1 MRILLTGANGFIGRH
16 LVPLLERH
24 QLFVIDKKDVYFQK
38 PNLTYLRA
46 ELSDLS
52 QWSRQIQDFS
62 PEACI
67 HLAWSDLPDYSLLK
81 CMENFNTTMRL
92 FGFLKDI
99 ECKKIFTAGTCWE
112 YGDLKGKVNEED
124 SSPGI
129 NLFAS
134 FKTALRLTGES
145 LAAEKGIKF
154 IWGRIFF
161 VYGPGQREQSLIPF
175 FYRGLK
181 KKEVPKITNPS
192 TINDFIYVS
201 DVASAIVALIEA
213 PDTSGVFNIGSGTP
227 ATVAKLCSLVAQKL
241 GVDELFMQHSI
252 SSDEKGFWA
261 DISAIYKST
270 GWRPQISLQ
279 EGIDETVDQL
289 EEKYG
294 YS

>member
-1 MRILLTGANGFIGRH
+1 MRIFLTGANGFIGRQ

-24 QLFVIDKKDVYFQK
+24 QLFLIEKEDVHFQN
-38 PNLTYLRA
+38 PNLSYFRGD
-46 ELSDLS
+46 LSDLT

-81 CMENFNTTMRL
+81 CMENFNTTIRL

-112 YGDLKGKVNEED
+112 YGNLKGQVKEED
-124 SSPGI
+124 SSSGM

-181 KKEVPKITNPS
+181 KKEAPRINNPS
-192 TINDFIYVS
+192 AINDFIYVS

-227 ATVAKLCSLVAQKL
+227 TTVGKLCSLVAQRL
-241 GVDELFMQHSI
+241 GVEELSIQPHS
-252 SSDEKGFWA
+252 SSIEKGFWA
-261 DISAIYKST
+261 DISSINKST
-270 GWRPQISLQ
+270 GWNPQISLQ
-279 EGIDETVDQL
+279 KGIEETIDHL
-289 EEKYG
+289 EKKYD